1 MRLTAEE
8 HPEAIKR
15 YAHVRA
21 ARGWRARPCGDRCAG
36 TARSCTR
43 ERGHR
48 GPHVAHGPL
57 RRVVAVWDA
66 KPGMAAPEPLRR
78 PANAGPPK
86 RRAPG
91 DPVGLP
97 HRTQGPLEALRAR
110 LARAFAS
117 AEEIVF
123 LIFFLAFVGFAVHW
137 LLLIMG

>member
-15 YAHVRA
+15 YAHVRP
-21 ARGWRARPCGDRCAG
+21 ARSWRARPCGSRCDG
-36 TARSCTR
+36 TPLSCTR

-48 GPHVAHGPL
+48 GPHVAHGRF

-66 KPGMAAPEPLRR
+66 TASTAVPEQPRRSPAPTPARQRGTR
-78 PANAGPPK
+78 P
-86 RRAPG
+86 
-91 DPVGLP
+91 PVGLP
-97 HRTQGPLEALRAR
+97 DRSGGWLRALRSR
-110 LARAFAS
+110 LSRALSS

-123 LIFFLAFVGFAVHW
+123 LIFFLAFVGFAVQW